1 MGGTTNPVVVVL
13 ARDALLDRQPHDLL
27 HGATLAL
34 SLAAQQRGL
43 LVGEPECHGHAQH
56 DTAVIPAVP
65 AAWFLAGGGPA
76 KLAADRAGRRLA
88 GGVRGWLS
96 GSLRWRGPGTPS
108 DGAPGPRPTTSCGR
122 SICRLW
128 LRGTSRPSRTRPGGC
143 PGRRSRSRSG
153 SGPTRP
159 TRRRATELG
168 QRFGDRD
175 LVAMGIHLQG
185 LARISAGGVAEG
197 MALLDEAMTWVVAGE
212 LNPYFTGVIYC
223 NVLSICL
230 ELADLARAAE
240 WNKAATAWCESLPED
255 APFPGLCRLNRIE
268 AANLRGAWSDAETE
282 AKRASEELTFNPR
295 AAGHA
300 FYETGEI
307 RRRIGNFAGAEEAF
321 TRAHELG
328 FDPQPGLALLRLAQG
343 KAEAALGA
351 LGLAVAGNSGS
362 RLRRARLLA
371 AQVEVALA
379 AGDLDAAR
387 TASRELETIA
397 GDFGT
402 PALEAGAATARGA
415 LRLAEGEVPEAIEA
429 LRHACVTWRDL
440 RLPYEAAQTRALY
453 GLALC
458 KAGHEEDARL
468 ELRAALAAFERL
480 GAGADAAKAA
490 DLLAGP
496 AALPGGLT
504 VREVEVLHLVAAGRT
519 NREVAAALTV
529 SEHTVARHLQ
539 NIFAKLGVSSRA
551 AATAFAVEHGLA

>member
-1 MGGTTNPVVVVL
+1 MAQFRGEV
-13 ARDALLDRQPHDLL
+13 DE
-27 HGATLAL
+27 
-34 SLAAQQRGL
+34 AASKA
-43 LVGEPECHGHAQH
+43 E
-56 DTAVIPAVP
+56 
-65 AAWFLAGGGPA
+65 
-76 KLAADRAGRRLA
+76 
-88 GGVRGWLS
+88 
-96 GSLRWRGPGTPS
+96 
-108 DGAPGPRPTTSCGR
+108 
-122 SICRLW
+122 
-128 LRGTSRPSRTRPGGC
+128 
-143 PGRRSRSRSG
+143 
-153 SGPTRP
+153 
-159 TRRRATELG
+159 RATELG

-197 MALLDEAMTWVVAGE
+197 MALLDEAMTSVVAGE

-268 AANLRGAWSDAETE
+268 AANLRGAWSDAESE
-282 AKRASEELTFNPR
+282 ARRASEELTFNPR

-351 LGLAVAGNSGS
+351 LRLAVAGASGS
-362 RLRRARLLA
+362 RLRRTRLLA

-429 LRHACVTWRDL
+429 LRNACVIWRDL

-453 GLALC
+453 GLALR
-458 KAGHEEDARL
+458 KAGHEEDAPAGAPRRPGGVRPSRRRRRRRQGGGPAGGAGSPAGRAHGARGRGAPPGRHGQDQPRGRRGAHRQRAHR
-468 ELRAALAAFERL
+468 RAAPPEHLRQ
-480 GAGADAAKAA
+480 AG
-490 DLLAGP
+490 
-496 AALPGGLT
+496 
-504 VREVEVLHLVAAGRT
+504 RLVAGGRDGLRGRAWPRLSPRT
-519 NREVAAALTV
+519 TARAHRWSILTTTPHQPIGWFRRCRPPVDPPRVIPEANQRGSGWTPAVVRSV
-529 SEHTVARHLQ
+529 SRQ
-539 NIFAKLGVSSRA
+539 
-551 AATAFAVEHGLA
+551 

>member
-1 MGGTTNPVVVVL
+1 VAERIAEVER
-13 ARDALLDRQPHDLL
+13 ARDAIGRGAWAEAYDQLRTVDLS
-27 HGATLAL
+27 TLAPRDL
-34 SLAAQQRGL
+34 EALADAAWWLSRSEESFAVRQRAYSAYAAAGQHPRAAWSAGRLCVEHFLRGEPAVGAGWLMRAQRHLRDQPECVEHGFLALFEAAVAQFRGEVDEAASLA
-43 LVGEPECHGHAQH
+43 E
-56 DTAVIPAVP
+56 
-65 AAWFLAGGGPA
+65 
-76 KLAADRAGRRLA
+76 
-88 GGVRGWLS
+88 
-96 GSLRWRGPGTPS
+96 
-108 DGAPGPRPTTSCGR
+108 
-122 SICRLW
+122 
-128 LRGTSRPSRTRPGGC
+128 
-143 PGRRSRSRSG
+143 
-153 SGPTRP
+153 
-159 TRRRATELG
+159 RATELG

-379 AGDLDAAR
+379 AGDLDTAR

-453 GLALC
+453 GLALR